1 MGAGTHGTRRSAP
14 DPAMVLLMAADFSQ
28 VAANRIQI
36 SGPVAPSRMDESR
49 WMDEM
54 MDGSPTTPIGSATAE
69 PALARKSA
77 AALKDRRNEIM
88 PKRSAVL
95 MTGLVLSTALLA
107 GPAAS
112 VEDVAGIEVSVRAR
126 SQEEGRALAVRAAGD
141 EAARR
146 LGLDRSTTV
155 VSRST
160 FRDERFDDGRLEAVL
175 DVAVDGRRASAVET
189 RAAPERQAGA
199 SGSSWILVVHA
210 VRNPAGRLVPWDRGD
225 PWGSI
230 WRVPTALKG
239 FRAVPVTG
247 DAEDVAQ
254 VTGQALDAF
263 DGRAFRHLA
272 AKYRA
277 PAVAL
282 VVREGGEA
290 AIVAWRNGFTTEWSR
305 MPIGN
310 LSDAAGTRI
319 AVSKALASL
328 VGSGIRDAAP
338 VAEAEEGRSTRGP
351 DTIRISDWRVGP
363 SGGQEYRAVLSAGDA
378 DDAIGRLSAEGI
390 EVLSMREGPSGA
402 EVILSSPDGG
412 PIESGLRRA
421 GLRVSR

>member
-1 MGAGTHGTRRSAP
+1 
-14 DPAMVLLMAADFSQ
+14 
-28 VAANRIQI
+28 
-36 SGPVAPSRMDESR
+36 
-49 WMDEM
+49 
-54 MDGSPTTPIGSATAE
+54 
-69 PALARKSA
+69 
-77 AALKDRRNEIM
+77 M
-88 PKRSAVL
+88 PKPSAVL
-95 MTGLVLSTALLA
+95 LAGLVMATALPVV
-107 GPAAS
+107 PAVCA
-112 VEDVAGIEVSVRAR
+112 EDVSGIDVSVRAR

-146 LGLDRSTTV
+146 LGLDRSSTV

-160 FRDERFDDGRLEAVL
+160 FHDERFEDGRLEAVL
-175 DVAVDGRRASAVET
+175 DVAVDGRRAAAVET
-189 RAAPERQAGA
+189 RGGSDRQAGP

-210 VRNPAGRLVPWDRGD
+210 VRNSDGRLVPWDRSD
-225 PWGSI
+225 PWGAV
-230 WRVPTALKG
+230 WRVPTMLKG

-254 VTGQALDAF
+254 VTGQALEAF

-305 MPIGN
+305 LPIGD
-310 LSDAAGTRI
+310 LSDATGTRV
-319 AVSKALASL
+319 AVSKALSAL
-328 VGSGIRDAAP
+328 VRSGAGEAAP
-338 VAEAEEGRSTRGP
+338 VADADEGRLSRGP
-351 DTIRISDWRVGP
+351 GTIRISDWRVGA
-363 SGGQEYRAVLSAGDA
+363 SGGQEYRAVRSAGDA

-402 EVILSSPDGG
+402 EVVLSSPDGV
-412 PIESGLRRA
+412 PIEAGLRRA
-421 GLRVSR
+421 GLRVAR